1 MMSLIDNSLISVD
14 LENCTLCKACV
25 NDCVANL
32 FYVESEKLHI
42 VDEFEE
48 RCHKILEQEHRIF
61 ED

>member
-1 MMSLIDNSLISVD
+1 MMNLIDNSLISVD

-48 RCHKILEQEHRIF
+48 RCAKSL
-61 ED
+61 